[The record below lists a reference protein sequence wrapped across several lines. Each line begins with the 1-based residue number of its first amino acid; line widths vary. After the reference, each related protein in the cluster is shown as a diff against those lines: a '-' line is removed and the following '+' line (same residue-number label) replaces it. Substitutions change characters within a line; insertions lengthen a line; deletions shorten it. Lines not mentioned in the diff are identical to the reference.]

1 MDIILLYSR
10 NNFLFLFI
18 ILVLTK
24 IKSFNFTKC
33 GDNDDFNSQTC
44 FNDIIK
50 FNNKKY
56 RAGQICTNKKNDLMI
71 EYSDES
77 PGNSRLFY
85 SLKENGRG
93 FFQNETVVKEMIL
106 TNDKIINRYESV
118 NAFISLESDINKEKQ
133 YLLSISSDMSLT
145 ELHDMEK
152 GTYQKWLTTD
162 FLNIEQ
168 NRYIFSLRF
177 SFLEWKNTNVYFLV
191 FIQKAGTDSQGQDF
205 SNSYT
210 IKKFSFKKEKDLIKI
225 NHLNQIEDKSMYN
238 VRVVSATIVDFYDI
252 LVVFYV
258 KETTKKLTAKFY
270 NSTLTE
276 ISSYIVDTIIY
287 PGTGLFLKI
296 ILCKDDY
303 IAVMFFTN
311 EKDGSSIKLSFLQ
324 IKKNVLNKFYLEK
337 LYNHYGIEIDLKND
351 IALNDFYKINDNR
364 FMFVS
369 TADYTK
375 LVIIIIETSSSYQS
389 IKYKKF
395 LFNLDSSSNNIKFAK
410 ELSIGMYNNFLLFT
424 STLSSKTASAEDYFS
439 YLIFFGYA
447 NGTDLTIDISPYM
460 ADADGYDSKNDLVKY
475 LLEHASIDNNIFSY
489 NLIRKIKLISV
500 PKEIIIYHKDDLTK
514 AITDGTIIDEGN
526 YIIFQNKEIIKTNKL
541 YELEYQYMVQEPN
554 SFVDNSYSY
563 GNGQILFG
571 RVNKLSMKLCH
582 EFCETCKQ
590 LGISNNNQYCL
601 SCLEPYTYN
610 YFNYFNIFQS
620 NCVPEGYYID
630 LEAGQLIECN
640 SIEYKYYFNKTD
652 NNKRICFKN
661 DYECPISYSY
671 FNQSSNECYNY
682 IYSLYEDLT
691 ESYIAYVLSNLVSI
705 IDNYVFLDIA
715 QNPQIFKTT
724 HSTHSPIDLIDSLN
738 NVKIENRKY
747 YEFYRE
753 IRQILGSTRDM
764 HFNIISYISPN
775 YKILEGVSA
784 CIPFSYIID
793 KDSHDNKIK
802 VYIKYYEDCAIFYN
816 DDIKDYVWKKMETKT
831 ALKLINGKDPFEYIQ
846 NWGRNFLTTKSP
858 HGHFSSIKK
867 NIHSFY
873 LVFYPFTPEELN
885 LKLEFES
892 KDDKEDFLI
901 LDYYV
906 LVPDSPFF
914 QKLHNNDKILF
925 NSFKENNKFLEFFRE
940 EMRKYI
946 NNVNIPNIFEMWKR
960 YNRKNGIFKEKLRN
974 NIGIKWDAETEEED
988 GIKCRVDNDNQV
1000 NVFLQQ
1006 SFMLNDTALNV
1017 ILHCARLFYQNDYPI
1032 IGIEN
1037 QNGGG
1042 KIILAQVFHQLLQV
1056 RIRDRMYFSGRKNDI
1071 NKHDFENMI
1080 YGTIDVETCKQF
1092 NDIDDFMD
1100 GITDDYSTNTK
1111 NILHKRTKIFD
1122 FGTKEFKKWILSH
1135 RKILYDY
1142 GKQKRPTD
1150 IIIFT
1155 DGFSFSATS
1164 LFIKGFQKTGGAIT
1178 VGFNGNPTLSN
1189 DLFDASQSP
1198 TSVLDFKNSNE
1209 YHNLFLVGYLING
1222 ISAYETFS
1230 YNYKKKNAIPL
1241 EYDFDPI
1248 DERVDIY
1255 NEYSDEIYQTFIDK
1269 GKEIF
1274 KKYNQDKKCNKKNK
1288 KLLFDPSDG
1297 KTCYNFQDDKYAH
1310 GGYECGENGYWNEG
1324 VCKKYYCDLGYYYDL
1339 YEGKCK
1345 IDLCMN
1351 NQNDINL
1358 SKNKE
1363 INLKG
1368 KYNSIIKLNDSK
1380 IKEYFFHLNNSKWQ

>member
-1 MDIILLYSR
+1 MAINLLYLRS
-10 NNFLFLFI
+10 NFLCLFI
-18 ILVLTK
+18 ILFLTK
-24 IKSFNFTKC
+24 LKSFNFTKC
-33 GDNDDFNSQTC
+33 GVNDDFNSKTC

-56 RAGQICTNKKNDLMI
+56 RAGQICTNKKNDLII

-93 FFQNETVVKEMIL
+93 FFQNEEIIKEMTL
-106 TNDKIINRYESV
+106 TNDKINNRYESI

-133 YLLSISSDMSLT
+133 YLLSISSYMSLT
-145 ELHDMEK
+145 ELHDMEE

-162 FLNIEQ
+162 FLNIEE
-168 NRYIFSLRF
+168 NRYILSPRF
-177 SFLEWKNTNVYFLV
+177 TFLEWKNANVYFLV

-225 NHLNQIEDKSMYN
+225 NHLSQIEDKSMYN
-238 VRVVSATIVDFYDI
+238 VRVITATFVDFYDI

-276 ISSYIVDTIIY
+276 ISSSIVDTIIY
-287 PGTGLFLKI
+287 PGSGLFLKI
-296 ILCKDDY
+296 ILIKADY
-303 IAVMFFTN
+303 IATMFFMN
-311 EKDGSSIKLSFLQ
+311 EKDGSSIKISILQ
-324 IKKNVLNKFYLEK
+324 IQKDILNNFYIKKLSNY
-337 LYNHYGIEIDLKND
+337 YGLGDSLKND
-351 IALNDFYKINDNR
+351 ISLNDFYKINDDR

-369 TADYTK
+369 TSDYTK
-375 LVIIIIETSSSYQS
+375 LVIIIIETSNSYQS
-389 IKYKKF
+389 IKYKTF
-395 LFNLDSSSNNIKFAK
+395 LFNLDSSSNNIKFTK

-460 ADADGYDSKNDLVKY
+460 ADINGYDSKNDLVKY

-500 PKEIIIYHKDDLTK
+500 PKEIIIYHKDDLTQ

-554 SFVDNSYSY
+554 SFIDNSYSY
-563 GNGQILFG
+563 GNGRILFG

-620 NCVPEGYYID
+620 NCVPEGYYIPKV
-630 LEAGQLIECN
+630 
-640 SIEYKYYFNKTD
+640 YKYYFNKTD
-652 NNKRICFKN
+652 NNKRICFKY
-661 DYECPISYSY
+661 DYECPISYNY
-671 FNQSSNECYNY
+671 LDQNSNECYNY

-691 ESYIAYVLSNLVSI
+691 ESYITYVLSNLVSI
-705 IDNYVFLDIA
+705 IENYVYLDIA

-724 HSTHSPIDLIDSLN
+724 HSTHSPVDLIDSFN
-738 NVKIENRKY
+738 NVKKENRKY

-753 IRQILGSTRDM
+753 IRQILGSVRDL
-764 HFNIISYISPN
+764 HFNIYSCISPN
-775 YKILEGVSA
+775 YKKLEGVSA
-784 CIPFSYIID
+784 CIPFSFIID
-793 KDSHDNKIK
+793 KDSHDNEIK
-802 VYIKYYEDCAIFYN
+802 VYIKYNEDCAIYYS
-816 DDIKDYVWKKMETKT
+816 DDIKDYVRKKMEAKT

-846 NWGRNFLTTKSP
+846 NWGRNFFTTKSP
-858 HGHFSSIKK
+858 HGHFSFIKRY
-867 NIHSFY
+867 IQSFY
-873 LVFYPFTPEELN
+873 FTLYPFTPEELN
-885 LKLEFES
+885 IKLEFES
-892 KDDKEDFLI
+892 KDNKEDFLI

-906 LVPDSPFF
+906 LVPEIPLFT
-914 QKLHNNDKILF
+914 KLNNNNKYLL
-925 NSFKENNKFLEFFRE
+925 NSSKENNKFLEFFRE
-940 EMRKYI
+940 EMKKYM

-960 YNRKNGIFKEKLRN
+960 YNKKNGIFKEKLRTN
-974 NIGIKWDAETEEED
+974 NGIKWDFETEEED

-1006 SFMLNDTALNV
+1006 NFMLNVAPALNI
-1017 ILHCARLFYQNDYPI
+1017 ILECTKLFYQNNYPI

-1042 KIILAQVFHQLLQV
+1042 VIILAQVFHQLLQV
-1056 RIRDRMYFSGRKNDI
+1056 KTYDRMHFSGRKTDI
-1071 NKHDFENMI
+1071 NKQDYENMI
-1080 YGTIDVETCKQF
+1080 YGKIDVETCKKF
-1092 NDIDDFMD
+1092 KDINDFMD

-1111 NILHKRTKIFD
+1111 NIFHKRTKIFEV
-1122 FGTKEFKKWILSH
+1122 GTKEFKKWILSN
-1135 RKILYDY
+1135 RQFLYDY
-1142 GKQKRPTD
+1142 GILKRPTE

-1178 VGFNGNPTLSN
+1178 VGFNGNPKLSN

-1198 TSVLDFKNSNE
+1198 TSVMEFKNSTE
-1209 YHNLFLVGYLING
+1209 YHNLLLVGYKING
-1222 ISAYETFS
+1222 ISAFESFS
-1230 YNYKKKNAIPL
+1230 YNYKNKNAIPL

-1255 NEYSDEIYQTFIDK
+1255 NEYSDDIYQDFIDK

-1274 KKYNQDKKCNKKNK
+1274 KKYNEDKKCNKKNK

-1310 GGYECGENGYWNEG
+1310 GGYECGDNGYWNEG

-1345 IDLCMN
+1345 IDLCM
-1351 NQNDINL
+1351 
-1358 SKNKE
+1358 
-1363 INLKG
+1363 
-1368 KYNSIIKLNDSK
+1368 K
-1380 IKEYFFHLNNSKWQ
+1380 IKMILI

>member
-1 MDIILLYSR
+1 MAINLLYLRS
-10 NNFLFLFI
+10 NFLCLFI
-18 ILVLTK
+18 ILFLTK
-24 IKSFNFTKC
+24 LKSFNFTKC
-33 GDNDDFNSQTC
+33 GVNDDFNSKTC

-56 RAGQICTNKKNDLMI
+56 RAGQICTNKKNDLII

-93 FFQNETVVKEMIL
+93 FFQNEEIIKEMTL
-106 TNDKIINRYESV
+106 TNDKINNRYESI

-133 YLLSISSDMSLT
+133 YLLSISSYMSLT
-145 ELHDMEK
+145 ELHDMEE

-162 FLNIEQ
+162 FLNIEE
-168 NRYIFSLRF
+168 NRYILSPRF
-177 SFLEWKNTNVYFLV
+177 TFLEWKNANVYFLV

-225 NHLNQIEDKSMYN
+225 NHLSQIEDKSMYN
-238 VRVVSATIVDFYDI
+238 VRVITATFVDFYDI

-276 ISSYIVDTIIY
+276 ISSSIVDTIIY
-287 PGTGLFLKI
+287 PGSGLFLKI
-296 ILCKDDY
+296 ILIKADY
-303 IAVMFFTN
+303 IATMFFMN
-311 EKDGSSIKLSFLQ
+311 EKDGSSIKISILQ
-324 IKKNVLNKFYLEK
+324 IQKDILNNFYIKKLSNY
-337 LYNHYGIEIDLKND
+337 YGLGDSLKND
-351 IALNDFYKINDNR
+351 ISLNDFYKINDDR

-369 TADYTK
+369 TSDYTK
-375 LVIIIIETSSSYQS
+375 LVIIIIETSNSYQS
-389 IKYKKF
+389 IKYKTF
-395 LFNLDSSSNNIKFAK
+395 LFNLDSSSNNIKFTK

-447 NGTDLTIDISPYM
+447 NGTDLAIDISPYM
-460 ADADGYDSKNDLVKY
+460 ADINGYDSKNDLVKY

-500 PKEIIIYHKDDLTK
+500 PKEIIIYHKDDLTQ

-554 SFVDNSYSY
+554 SFIDNSYSY
-563 GNGQILFG
+563 GNGRILFG

-620 NCVPEGYYID
+620 NCVPEGYYNDI
-630 LEAGQLIECN
+630 ETGQLIECN
-640 SIEYKYYFNKTD
+640 SIKYKYYFNKTD
-652 NNKRICFKN
+652 NNKRICFKY
-661 DYECPISYSY
+661 DYECPISYNY
-671 FNQSSNECYNY
+671 LDQNSNECYNY

-691 ESYIAYVLSNLVSI
+691 ESYITYVLSNLVSI
-705 IDNYVFLDIA
+705 IENYVYLDIA

-724 HSTHSPIDLIDSLN
+724 HSTHSPVDLIDSFN
-738 NVKIENRKY
+738 NVKKENRKY

-753 IRQILGSTRDM
+753 IRQILGSVRDL
-764 HFNIISYISPN
+764 HFNIYSCISPN

-784 CIPFSYIID
+784 YIPFSFIID
-793 KDSHDNKIK
+793 KDSHDNEIK
-802 VYIKYYEDCAIFYN
+802 VYIKYNEDCAIYYS
-816 DDIKDYVWKKMETKT
+816 DDIKDYVRKKMEAKT

-846 NWGRNFLTTKSP
+846 NWGRNFFTTKSP
-858 HGHFSSIKK
+858 HGHFSFIKRY
-867 NIHSFY
+867 IQSFY
-873 LVFYPFTPEELN
+873 FTLYPFTPEELN
-885 LKLEFES
+885 IKLEFES
-892 KDDKEDFLI
+892 KDNKEDFLI

-906 LVPDSPFF
+906 LVPEIPLFT
-914 QKLHNNDKILF
+914 KLNNNNKYLL
-925 NSFKENNKFLEFFRE
+925 NSSKENNKFLEFFRE
-940 EMRKYI
+940 EMKKYM

-960 YNRKNGIFKEKLRN
+960 YNKKNGIFKEKLRTN
-974 NIGIKWDAETEEED
+974 NGIKWDFETEEED

-1006 SFMLNDTALNV
+1006 NFMLNVAPALNI
-1017 ILHCARLFYQNDYPI
+1017 ILECTKLFYQNNYPI

-1042 KIILAQVFHQLLQV
+1042 VIILAQVFHQLLQV
-1056 RIRDRMYFSGRKNDI
+1056 KTYDRMHFSGRKTDI
-1071 NKHDFENMI
+1071 NKQDYENMI
-1080 YGTIDVETCKQF
+1080 YGKIDVETCKKF
-1092 NDIDDFMD
+1092 KDINDFMD

-1111 NILHKRTKIFD
+1111 NIFHKRTKIFEV
-1122 FGTKEFKKWILSH
+1122 GTKEFKKWILSN
-1135 RKILYDY
+1135 RQFLYDY
-1142 GKQKRPTD
+1142 GILKRPTE

-1178 VGFNGNPTLSN
+1178 VGFNGNPKLSN

-1198 TSVLDFKNSNE
+1198 TSVMEFKNSTE
-1209 YHNLFLVGYLING
+1209 YHNLLLVGYKING
-1222 ISAYETFS
+1222 ISAFESFS
-1230 YNYKKKNAIPL
+1230 YNYKNKNAIPL

-1255 NEYSDEIYQTFIDK
+1255 NEYSDDIYQDFIDK

-1274 KKYNQDKKCNKKNK
+1274 KKYNEDKKCNKKNK

-1310 GGYECGENGYWNEG
+1310 GGYECGDNGYWNEG

-1358 SKNKE
+1358 NQNKG

-1368 KYNSIIKLNDSK
+1368 KYDNIIKLNDSNN
-1380 IKEYFFHLNNSKWQ
+1380 KEYFFHANNSKW

>member
-1 MDIILLYSR
+1 MNINLLYLRS
-10 NNFLFLFI
+10 NFLYLFI
-18 ILVLTK
+18 ILFLTK
-24 IKSFNFTKC
+24 LKSFNFTKC
-33 GDNDDFNSQTC
+33 GVNDDFNSKTC

-56 RAGQICTNKKNDLMI
+56 RAGQICTNKKNDLII

-93 FFQNETVVKEMIL
+93 FFQNEEIIKEMTL
-106 TNDKIINRYESV
+106 TNDKINDRYESI

-133 YLLSISSDMSLT
+133 YLLSISSYMSLT
-145 ELHDMEK
+145 ELHDMEE

-162 FLNIEQ
+162 FLNIEE
-168 NRYIFSLRF
+168 NRYILSPRF
-177 SFLEWKNTNVYFLV
+177 TFLEWKNANVYFLV

-238 VRVVSATIVDFYDI
+238 VRVITATFVDFYDI

-276 ISSYIVDTIIY
+276 ISSSIVDTIIY
-287 PGTGLFLKI
+287 PGSGLFLKI
-296 ILCKDDY
+296 ILIKADY
-303 IAVMFFTN
+303 IATMFFMN
-311 EKDGSSIKLSFLQ
+311 EKDGSSIKISILQ
-324 IKKNVLNKFYLEK
+324 IQKDILNNFYIKKLSNY
-337 LYNHYGIEIDLKND
+337 YGLGDSLKND
-351 IALNDFYKINDNR
+351 ISLNDFYKINDDR

-369 TADYTK
+369 TSDYTK
-375 LVIIIIETSSSYQS
+375 LVIIIIETSNSYQS
-389 IKYKKF
+389 IKYKTF
-395 LFNLDSSSNNIKFAK
+395 LFNLDSSSNNIKFTK

-460 ADADGYDSKNDLVKY
+460 ADINGYDSKNDLVKY

-500 PKEIIIYHKDDLTK
+500 PKEIIIYHKDDLTQ

-554 SFVDNSYSY
+554 SFIDNSYSY
-563 GNGQILFG
+563 GNGRILFG

-620 NCVPEGYYID
+620 NCVPEGYYNDI
-630 LEAGQLIECN
+630 ETGQLIECN
-640 SIEYKYYFNKTD
+640 SIKYKYYFNKTD
-652 NNKRICFKN
+652 NNKRICFKY
-661 DYECPISYSY
+661 DYECPISYNY
-671 FNQSSNECYNY
+671 LDQNSNECYNY

-691 ESYIAYVLSNLVSI
+691 ESYITYVLSNLVSI
-705 IDNYVFLDIA
+705 IENYVYLDIA

-724 HSTHSPIDLIDSLN
+724 HSTHSPVDLIDSFN
-738 NVKIENRKY
+738 NVKKENRKY

-753 IRQILGSTRDM
+753 IRQILGSVRDL
-764 HFNIISYISPN
+764 HFNIYSRISPN

-784 CIPFSYIID
+784 CIPFSFIID
-793 KDSHDNKIK
+793 KDSHDNEIK
-802 VYIKYYEDCAIFYN
+802 VYIKYNEDCAIYYS
-816 DDIKDYVWKKMETKT
+816 DDIKDYVRKKMEAKT

-846 NWGRNFLTTKSP
+846 NWGRNFFTTKSP
-858 HGHFSSIKK
+858 HGHFSFIKRY
-867 NIHSFY
+867 IQSFY
-873 LVFYPFTPEELN
+873 FTLYPFTPEELN
-885 LKLEFES
+885 IKLEFES
-892 KDDKEDFLI
+892 KDNKEDFLI

-906 LVPDSPFF
+906 LVPEIPLFK
-914 QKLHNNDKILF
+914 KLYNNNKYLL
-925 NSFKENNKFLEFFRE
+925 NSSKENNKFLEFFRE
-940 EMRKYI
+940 EMKKYM

-960 YNRKNGIFKEKLRN
+960 YNKKNGIFKEKLRTN
-974 NIGIKWDAETEEED
+974 NGIKWDFETEEED

-1006 SFMLNDTALNV
+1006 NFMLNVAPALNI
-1017 ILHCARLFYQNDYPI
+1017 ILECTKLFYQNNYPI

-1042 KIILAQVFHQLLQV
+1042 VIILAQVFHQLLQV
-1056 RIRDRMYFSGRKNDI
+1056 KTYDRMHFSGRKTDI
-1071 NKHDFENMI
+1071 NKQDYENMI
-1080 YGTIDVETCKQF
+1080 YGKIDVETCKKF
-1092 NDIDDFMD
+1092 KDINDFMD

-1111 NILHKRTKIFD
+1111 NIFHKRTKIFEV
-1122 FGTKEFKKWILSH
+1122 GTKEFKKWILSN
-1135 RKILYDY
+1135 RQFLYDY
-1142 GKQKRPTD
+1142 GILKRPTE

-1155 DGFSFSATS
+1155 DGYSFSATS

-1178 VGFNGNPTLSN
+1178 VGFNGNPKLSN

-1198 TSVLDFKNSNE
+1198 TSVMEFKNSTE
-1209 YHNLFLVGYLING
+1209 YHNLLLVGYKING
-1222 ISAYETFS
+1222 ISAFESFS
-1230 YNYKKKNAIPL
+1230 YNYKNKNAIPL

-1255 NEYSDEIYQTFIDK
+1255 NEYSDDIYQDFIDK

-1274 KKYNQDKKCNKKNK
+1274 KKYNEDKKCNKKNK

-1310 GGYECGENGYWNEG
+1310 GGYECGDNGYWNEG

-1358 SKNKE
+1358 NQNKG

-1368 KYNSIIKLNDSK
+1368 KYDNIIKLNDSNN
-1380 IKEYFFHLNNSKWQ
+1380 KEYFFHANNSKW